1 MELLRSWGLE
11 EKLRAGGAE
20 GVFLPAGRGDRWLYG
35 VMDEPGTPLADLTEE
50 GMARRIRLGAAS
62 PAVGGRERDRPRGGE
77 SGSAR
82 RHRRSADVNG
92 TARAADDELQAD
104 LGGRIGHAWTAPA
117 GGRVST
123 LDLLGP
129 GLTLLIGVGGDALG
143 GVGGRR
149 PSAAADRRAE
159 ARGDHG
165 KSAGHPIGRRTA
177 GPAGRRAGRLV
188 HVRHGRRARAPGG
201 GRHAW
206 PPQGAPAGR
215 RPR

>member
-129 GLTLLIGVGGDALG
+129 GRTLFPGVEGTRWEA
-143 GVGGRR
+143 
-149 PSAAADRRAE
+149 SAAAVRARLPIAVR

-177 GPAGRRAGRLV
+177 GPAERRAGRLV
-188 HVRHGRRARAPGG
+188 HVRHGRGARAPGG
-201 GRHAW
+201 GRHA
-206 PPQGAPAGR
+206 APAGSAR
-215 RPR
+215 RAAA